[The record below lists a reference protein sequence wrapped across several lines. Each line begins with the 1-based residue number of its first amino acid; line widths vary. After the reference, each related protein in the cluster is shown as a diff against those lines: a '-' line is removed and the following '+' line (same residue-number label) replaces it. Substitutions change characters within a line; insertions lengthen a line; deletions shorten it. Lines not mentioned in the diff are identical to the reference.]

1 MKTRGMVITPE
12 TVEIKVSDNNY
23 YLYLGLKYKYKMQK
37 EKISKPEFS
46 FAKTGTIIKKCPVVL
61 VRKLEDKFGELR
73 KNAAEINSIELPK
86 QSVAKT
92 EDERIEN

>member
-1 MKTRGMVITPE
+1 MVITPE
-12 TVEIKVSDNNY
+12 TVELTVSDDNY
-23 YLYLGLKYKYKMQK
+23 LDLRLKYMYIMQRK
-37 EKISKPEFS
+37 KISKPEFS
-46 FAKTGTIIKKCPVVL
+46 FDRRSIIKECPVVL

>member
-23 YLYLGLKYKYKMQK
+23 LDLGLKYKYKMQK

-73 KNAAEINSIELPK
+73 KNAAEINTIELPK

>member
-12 TVEIKVSDNNY
+12 TVEIKVSDINY
-23 YLYLGLKYKYKMQK
+23 LVLGLKYKYKMQK

-46 FAKTGTIIKKCPVVL
+46 FDRRSIIKECPVVL